1 MSYVKHKI
9 KTSTGLE
16 LAKNMRERK
25 LHHSPFGQVC
35 LCEGQKK
42 KYLKDSACVTED
54 KFNSILSSSKTCLIY
69 RLLYIP
75 LPKTAH
81 ADPSQVL
88 ALACWAT
95 QALLVC
101 LYQQES

>member
-42 KYLKDSACVTED
+42 
-54 KFNSILSSSKTCLIY
+54 ILE
-69 RLLYIP
+69 RLSLC
-75 LPKTAH
+75 
-81 ADPSQVL
+81 DRR
-88 ALACWAT
+88 
-95 QALLVC
+95 
-101 LYQQES
+101 

>member
-16 LAKNMRERK
+16 QAKSMREKVTPFSLRTSLSLQRK
-25 LHHSPFGQVC
+25 
-35 LCEGQKK
+35 KK
-42 KYLKDSACVTED
+42 KYLKDSAYVTED
-54 KFNSILSSSKTCLIY
+54 KFKLHPELLKDLLNL
-69 RLLYIP
+69 LLYIA
-75 LPKTAH
+75 LPKMGH
-81 ADPSQVL
+81 ADPSQAL
-88 ALACWAT
+88 ALARWAT

>member
-1 MSYVKHKI
+1 MLIRYFMSYVKHKI

-42 KYLKDSACVTED
+42 
-54 KFNSILSSSKTCLIY
+54 ILE
-69 RLLYIP
+69 RLSLC
-75 LPKTAH
+75 
-81 ADPSQVL
+81 DRR
-88 ALACWAT
+88 
-95 QALLVC
+95 
-101 LYQQES
+101 